1 MLTTIEKIIHLKKV
15 PLFENLTGE
24 LLVALS
30 NISYEK
36 EFKKNDIIFKQ
47 DIASY
52 ELYVIVSGKV
62 EVFRENN
69 AEKHTVHTFFS
80 TEYFCEMALLED
92 MPRSL
97 SAIAIEDTLC
107 LVIPKEP
114 FLDLMNE
121 EPSIAI
127 EIIKLLGK
135 RLREVNL
142 RLK

>member
-1 MLTTIEKIIHLKKV
+1 MLTTIEKIIHLKKI

-80 TEYFCEMALLED
+80 TEYFGEMALLED